1 MEKKVLTRR
10 ELRQQK
16 RRFTNNYQYLKKGSA
31 VVGTALVT
39 CSVAAPL
46 LGVNQ
51 VEAVSNDNTVSASNV
66 DKAAFINEIAK
77 VVEPLADKNDLF
89 ASVMMAQ
96 AIVESNWGQNSF
108 AQTPYNNLFGFEG
121 QYQGQSAMLDKADF
135 SNGASVTSKKE
146 MKSYNSYKEAAQ
158 DYVEIMKT
166 TEKDGQDLY
175 FSNSWKSIAGDYQTA
190 AKALEGRFNQQPDYA
205 QALINTIEENDL
217 TSYDQTAVV
226 ETTAV
231 QTSAPVATAAVQQT
245 PAPVAA
251 PVAQA
256 PEQVTQYVVQSGD
269 TVASIIENFGITPQ
283 QFSEWNGLQDNVIYS
298 GQTVI
303 VGKGAAAVT
312 PAPAPVVDMVAPA
325 EPEPAPVVENMTTPE
340 VPAAEETPAVPD
352 TPAQPDPVPVVD
364 NTVTPDVVKPAPE
377 ENKEADTPAADPIE
391 TPAADNTADKA
402 PAPTTPEVVQPE
414 KPAETPQPATPAPA
428 PTETTPAPEQPATDQ
443 GQTNATGEAIV
454 QEAEKYLGTPYEW
467 GGRTPDGFDCSGFT
481 QYVYKQVTG
490 EDIGAWTVPQESAGT
505 QISVDQ
511 ARQGDLLFWGDQGA
525 TYHVAIST
533 GGDGYIHASQP
544 GEDVKYGSTQYY
556 TPDFGVQVY

>member
-46 LGVNQ
+46 FGVNQ

-108 AQTPYNNLFGFEG
+108 AQAPYNNLFGFEG
-121 QYQGQSAMLDKADF
+121 QYQGQSAMLDKEDF

-146 MKSYNSYKEAAQ
+146 LKIYNSYKEAAQ

-175 FSNSWKSIAGDYQTA
+175 FANSWKSNAGDYQTA

-205 QALINTIEENDL
+205 QALINTIEENEL
-217 TSYDQTAVV
+217 IKYDQTAV
-226 ETTAV
+226 A
-231 QTSAPVATAAVQQT
+231 ATPAVQQT
-245 PAPVAA
+245 PAPVAAAA

-269 TVASIIENFGITPQ
+269 TVASITENFGITPQ

-303 VGKGAAAVT
+303 VGTGAEAVTPT
-312 PAPAPVVDMVAPA
+312 PAPAPVVYTVAPA
-325 EPEPAPVVENMTTPE
+325 EPEAAPVVEDTATPE
-340 VPAAEETPAVPD
+340 APVVVDTPAVPE
-352 TPAQPDPVPVVD
+352 TPAQPDPAPVVD

-391 TPAADNTADKA
+391 TPAADDTADKA

-414 KPAETPQPATPAPA
+414 TPAETPQPETPAPA